1 MNVGGRLIK
10 KEQVLTGVKYELE
23 KKWSIILSKYLINL
37 YELAKK

>member
-23 KKWSIILSKYLINL
+23 KKWSIISKYLINP